1 MARSFTRVV
10 IISFGLLSN
19 KYMENKEG
27 IEVRVQVAVFIQQDG
42 KVLLGLGA
50 DDKKIGASMWNGFGG
65 AVEES
70 DEDLETAV
78 RREMLEEANV
88 ELGDLEYRG
97 VVDFHRKGKI
107 NRVHMYVT
115 DEYSLPEGRDDL
127 VLDPREFIK
136 TDWFLVD
143 ELPEAM
149 MEGDKYWLPRV
160 LAGEKV
166 IGEVHY
172 TPEFEVI
179 DYKMEFE
186 PPKMEREKVLMR

>member
-1 MARSFTRVV
+1 MANIEEV
-10 IISFGLLSN
+10 
-19 KYMENKEG
+19 
-27 IEVRVQVAVFIQQDG
+27 EVRVQVAVFIQKNG

-50 DDKKIGASMWNGFGG
+50 EDKRIGASMWNGFGG
-65 AVEES
+65 AVE
-70 DEDLETAV
+70 DEDADLESAV
-78 RREMLEEANV
+78 RREMREEAGA

-115 DEYSLPEGRDDL
+115 DEYALENDREDFALEDREFSDTKWFPIESLP
-127 VLDPREFIK
+127 PN
-136 TDWFLVD
+136 
-143 ELPEAM
+143 M

-166 IGEVHY
+166 TGEVHY

-186 PPKMEREKVLMR
+186 PVEVEREKVLMK